1 MRKSIDYKETGRK
14 FKIALWASA
23 AALLLALTG
32 CKNAQKDYEEGVTSE
47 QMAKND
53 AKIKSLKDSYEF
65 YYQEIQHRQQNL
77 LALEAAWDIAW
88 ARKERERIKE
98 LIAALKDTEEQI
110 DKASNKKVDLEK
122 YHQEGKVA
130 SETEN
135 AGWVWSIIIPPH
147 RTFQE
152 TN

>member
-1 MRKSIDYKETGRK
+1 MRNSIDYKETGRK
-14 FKIALWASA
+14 FKIAMWAAA
-23 AALLLALTG
+23 AALLLTLSW

-47 QMAKND
+47 KMAKND

-65 YYQEIQHRQQNL
+65 YYQEIQRRKQNL
-77 LALEAAWDIAW
+77 VALESAWDIAW

-110 DKASNKKVDLEK
+110 DKASNKKIDLEK
-122 YHQEGKVA
+122 YNQEGKVE
-130 SETEN
+130 SEAEA
-135 AGWVWSIIIPPH
+135 AGWVWGIVVPPH